1 MKKIMIMMLL
11 VLGMNAVYAQKGNF
25 KNVPPAERAD
35 KAVKHLTKVLALT
48 PVQAEKVKS
57 AVFTRITEMYAL
69 RDKNMTD
76 KNEFHTE
83 AKKIKGAWES
93 ELSNII
99 SPEQMQKYTAMKAE
113 LKSKHKANKQAQ
125 GAAPADTDTY
135 DMY

>member
-1 MKKIMIMMLL
+1 MKKLMIMMLL
-11 VLGMNAVYAQKGNF
+11 FLAMNAVYAQKGNF

-35 KAVKHLTKVLALT
+35 KAAKHLTKVLALT
-48 PVQAEKVKS
+48 PVQAEKVKT
-57 AVFTRITEMYAL
+57 AVINRVTEMYAL

-76 KNEFHTE
+76 KKAFHAE
-83 AKKIKGAWES
+83 AKKIKATWES

-113 LKSKHKANKQAQ
+113 IKSKHKANKQTQ
-125 GAAPADTDTY
+125 GAAPANTDAY